1 MMFSKFILRP
11 CKICLMLS
19 LFLLAGCIAENLSD
33 CARGISLRV
42 SLRNDIPGGSE
53 AVKDITL
60 YVFDEDDLL
69 LDILPVIP
77 SEPVSLYYPGIP
89 RLRCVSWCNTQGSAL
104 TMRPMQKGDAFEQG
118 LVSLQQASGTRAGE
132 VPLYVSP
139 PDLFYGEI
147 QIENN
152 TTGNRP
158 VEQEITVSRMVS
170 SMNITVRG
178 LRLLA
183 GTPEGDFRLVVHETT
198 SQVDFLGRFGGGPAA
213 YSPAGSFSGSGSK
226 DEFIVPDFHLFPVVG
241 GAGLT
246 VDIYHNETLI
256 RSVSTDNMGR
266 PIVPQTGKTL
276 HLLINFEASLDV
288 EIAMTGWGE
297 EYIWK
302 EYN

>member
-33 CARGISLRV
+33 CVRGVSLKV
-42 SLRNDIPGGSE
+42 SLRNDVPGGPE

-60 YVFDEDDLL
+60 YVFDDDNML
-69 LDILPVIP
+69 LDILPVTP
-77 SEPVSLYYPGIP
+77 SESVLLYYPGVT
-89 RLRCVSWCNTQGSAL
+89 RLRCVSWCNTKEGSL
-104 TMRPMQKGDAFEQG
+104 IMNPMQKGDAFSKG
-118 LVSLQQASGTRAGE
+118 MVSLQQVPDTRAGE
-132 VPLYVSP
+132 VPLYISP
-139 PDLFYGEI
+139 SDLFYGESE
-147 QIENN
+147 IENN
-152 TTGNRP
+152 TTNNHP
-158 VEQEITVSRMVS
+158 VEQELSVSRMVS

-183 GTPEGDFRLVVHETT
+183 ETSEGDFRLVVRETT
-198 SQVDFLGRFGGGPAA
+198 SRVDFLGQFGGSPAA
-213 YSPAGSFSGSGSK
+213 YSVEGTFKAGGKK
-226 DEFIVPDFHLFPVVG
+226 DEYVVPEFHLFPTVN

-246 VDIYHNETLI
+246 VDIYHNDKLI
-256 RSVSTDNMGR
+256 RSVSKDNIGR